1 MRRRN
6 SPWLGKSY
14 ICKAPLGA
22 SNLCQ
27 VQKQQIEKIEQL
39 YWAAFQ
45 QWRVFIEDPGHEDDD
60 DDDETVGRFFFL
72 CNDTSLLLLVTLV
85 NHQWWWWWQWW
96 VGWLWCFWSQWW
108 WCPPVGPPL
117 HNGYGR
123 HLRLFCLHFLWRT
136 HTHAPQST
144 DNNTATDNPENS
156 ANIISWWTFF
166 LSREVLVKLSLKQSN
181 LPRTSGLKFANKS
194 T

>member
-1 MRRRN
+1 M
-6 SPWLGKSY
+6 P
-14 ICKAPLGA
+14 GA
-22 SNLCQ
+22 EAANW
-27 VQKQQIEKIEQL
+27 EN
-39 YWAAFQ
+39 WAAILGGFPTMKSLH
-45 QWRVFIEDPGHEDDD
+45 WRPWSWGWWWWWNCWSV
-60 DDDETVGRFFFL
+60 FFL

-194 T
+194 TWMSDFPDY